1 MYSKWLLTRP
11 YKICLAIC
19 LLNSFK
25 YLRAYHHFNSLL
37 IRSQPCHAMCNLLN
51 SDSADEKLST
61 KKLTLYGRKFYIC
74 QTFVWSLGG
83 GFVLRPGWE
92 EWENKMFY
100 QLKITSE
107 PSICNG
113 VFGWVSAEHFE
124 RLFTFHWPGDRLWE
138 LSRSSTT
145 SPTTTSGGWP
155 ATSPPPAPPPPRR
168 RKRTAGSGR
177 GGTWRSSRCST

>member
-1 MYSKWLLTRP
+1 MFSKFIQIP
-11 YKICLAIC
+11 
-19 LLNSFK
+19 
-25 YLRAYHHFNSLL
+25 AYYHFNSLL
-37 IRSQPCHAMCNLLN
+37 IRPQPCHAMCNLLN

-74 QTFVWSLGG
+74 QTFVWSPCSFG
-83 GFVLRPGWE
+83 LRPDWK

-113 VFGWVSAEHFE
+113 EFGWVSAEHFE
-124 RLFTFHWPGDRLWE
+124 RLFTFHWAGDRLWE
-138 LSRSSTT
+138 LPRSRA

-155 ATSPPPAPPPPRR
+155 ATSPPPAPPLLRR
-168 RKRTAGSGR
+168 RRGTPGSAR
-177 GGTWRSSRCST
+177 GGTWRSSRCCT